1 MTRRI
6 PVNPNTALAST
17 IFVRVWLNGCGH
29 AVGTIR
35 TLHTADAGVAEDAI
49 TTYISWWLKSL
60 LA

>member
-49 TTYISWWLKSL
+49 TTCISW
-60 LA
+60 